1 MDTSRSSSQP
11 AGHIAVEGH
20 AGVLVARLDGG
31 PHALFDIEMSKQ
43 LKELVDRADRDP
55 DIRAVVFTSKHP
67 DRFLSHS
74 DVRWLQGGGTG
85 FPPINTRL
93 ARLATR
99 TARLINRVPVVRT
112 LVGMTRLKTLLQL
125 DGFHATFLKMQA
137 SGTIF
142 VAALNGSALA
152 VGMEMAL
159 ACDLRIMADG
169 EHVIGLTEVL
179 LALTP
184 GGGGSQRLPRL
195 IGTQQAL
202 IPILEGRP
210 FTPAEALSLG
220 VVDEVVPQEQ
230 VLARSI
236 ERAEYLSLRSKKS
249 LGAIKRSIYF
259 GSTLPIEDGL
269 QFEHGEFLVRDQS
282 KEGQGR
288 MLAYIATTDATGELP
303 LMNRE
308 AYARALAAGGSQA
321 APPSRSGRCGDLV
334 LIGGSSPRD
343 ACRGGDDSE
352 AVRNVERRHGLRDRP
367 GRRSVGHA
375 PGDAMSMQI
384 RQRQC
389 CTC

>member
-1 MDTSRSSSQP
+1 M
-11 AGHIAVEGH
+11 
-20 AGVLVARLDGG
+20 
-31 PHALFDIEMSKQ
+31 FDPEMSKQ

-55 DIRAVVFTSKHP
+55 DIRAVVFTGTHP

-74 DVRWLQGGGTG
+74 DVRWLQKGGTG
-85 FPPINTRL
+85 FPPINTRV
-93 ARLATR
+93 AKLATR

-112 LVGMTRLKTLLQL
+112 LAGMTRLKTLLQL
-125 DGFHATFLKMQA
+125 DGFHATFLKMNA

-152 VGMEMAL
+152 VGAELAF

-169 EHVIGLTEVL
+169 EHAIGLTEVL

-202 IPILEGRP
+202 LSILEGRP

-220 VVDEVVPQEQ
+220 VVDEVVPQEK

-236 ERAEYLSLRSKKS
+236 ERAKYLSLRSKKS

-259 GSTLPIEDGL
+259 GSTLSLEDGL
-269 QFEHGEFLVRDQS
+269 QFEHAEFLVRDQS
-282 KEGQGR
+282 KEAQGR

-303 LMNRE
+303 LLNRE
-308 AYARALAAGGSQA
+308 TYTRALAAG
-321 APPSRSGRCGDLV
+321 RL
-334 LIGGSSPRD
+334 GGSP
-343 ACRGGDDSE
+343 SE
-352 AVRNVERRHGLRDRP
+352 
-367 GRRSVGHA
+367 
-375 PGDAMSMQI
+375 
-384 RQRQC
+384 
-389 CTC
+389 